1 MIVLV
6 LLLPL
11 LALFAFENEHVAEHR
26 YVDVLGVDTRQLD
39 RDLVHLLVLTHV
51 DRRRRKAERTAPR
64 RFGRRTSGA
73 AKGSRTR
80 CRTDRT
86 ADPSRHGRTAIHR
99 GSAFFTSTGT
109 SAVAVSIGQVERK
122 RVHLGHEHQRDI
134 DPAQFIPP
142 LHPIAAFA
150 SPGGPARW
158 RAIPPLCV
166 AMRRCAAP
174 R

>member
-26 YVDVLGVDTRQLD
+26 YVDVLGVDTRQLG

-64 RFGRRTSGA
+64 RFGCRTSGA

-99 GSAFFTSTGT
+99 EGWSAPAAPFSLRRVPLPSLSPSVRWKGNA
-109 SAVAVSIGQVERK
+109 SILAMSIGGT
-122 RVHLGHEHQRDI
+122 LIQRN
-134 DPAQFIPP
+134 
-142 LHPIAAFA
+142 
-150 SPGGPARW
+150 SS
-158 RAIPPLCV
+158 
-166 AMRRCAAP
+166 RRCIPSP
-174 R
+174 RS